1 MSTETNT
8 DKVLKLQQE
17 SSNTTDKQVSTFKPL
32 EGTPFTLVSDEGKV
46 FGIMGKYRL
55 TECFESEEEAEKEVK
70 KITWDRLIQVI
81 SIMINE
87 QDKIKNLNEE

>member
-1 MSTETNT
+1 MKTN
-8 DKVLKLQQE
+8 KKLKLQRE

-32 EGTPFTLVSDEGKV
+32 YGTPFTLVTDEGKV
-46 FGIMGKYRL
+46 YGVMGKYRL
-55 TECFESEEEAEKEVK
+55 TEGFESEEEAEKEVK